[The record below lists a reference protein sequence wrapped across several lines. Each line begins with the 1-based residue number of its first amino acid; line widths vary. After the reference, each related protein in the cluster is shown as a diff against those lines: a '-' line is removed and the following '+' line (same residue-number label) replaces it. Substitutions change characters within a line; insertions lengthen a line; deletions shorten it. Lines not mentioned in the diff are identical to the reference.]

1 MCRVEGRTELC
12 VCVCVYVC
20 VCVCVGGGGG
30 GYHLTSSVQSSK
42 LFSFEISRGVFP
54 SLFSKQTCDI
64 KGHQGRGRGRGLL
77 AAMLAPWLRR
87 SLTHWGTSYLTARC
101 KGVLPSAS
109 GVFSVRLQEGMGT
122 RNDAREGM
130 GTRNDAREGMGT
142 RNDAREQERG
152 RDQNDIREG
161 VGMGNGW

>member
-1 MCRVEGRTELC
+1 MMRWKGGRCGVTRGEWSDGVCRVEGRGEQCVWVCVGGC
-12 VCVCVYVC
+12 VCVCMCVC
-20 VCVCVGGGGG
+20 VCVCVCCVWGN
-30 GYHLTSSVQSSK
+30 HLTSSVQSSK

-64 KGHQGRGRGRGLL
+64 KGHQGRGRGLL

-109 GVFSVRLQEGMGT
+109 GVFSVRLGDGDQE
-122 RNDAREGM
+122 
-130 GTRNDAREGMGT
+130 
-142 RNDAREQERG
+142 
-152 RDQNDIREG
+152 
-161 VGMGNGW
+161 